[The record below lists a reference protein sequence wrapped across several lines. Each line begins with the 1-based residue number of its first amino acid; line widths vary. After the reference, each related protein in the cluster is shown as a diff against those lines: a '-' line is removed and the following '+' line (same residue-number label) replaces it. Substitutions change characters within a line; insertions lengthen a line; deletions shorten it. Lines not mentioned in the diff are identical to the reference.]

1 MNFSKMHGLGN
12 DFILLEEK
20 EIMGQD
26 YAVLARTLCDR
37 HTGIG
42 ANGILIIQASQIAD
56 LRMRI
61 FNCDGSEA
69 EMCGNGIRCF
79 ARYAFEH
86 GWVTKHEFSVETLA
100 GIVQPQ
106 LILKNNR
113 IDSIK
118 INMGQPRWQRKDIPM
133 LGAEEEAID
142 EVISVL
148 GKEYR
153 ITSLFMGVPHTIVFV
168 DDVKKVQI
176 DKIGPAIEKHKLFPK
191 GTNVN
196 FVEVKNEKE
205 IYVRTW
211 ERGAGM
217 TLACGTG
224 CCASVAAAWKN
235 KLTENKVLVHL
246 PLGDLS
252 IEYAENGTVY
262 MAGAAEY
269 SFSGKW
275 NG

>member
-20 EIMGQD
+20 EIIGED
-26 YAVLARTLCDR
+26 YAALAKTLCDR

-42 ANGILIIQASQIAD
+42 ADGILIIQTSQIAD

-79 ARYAFEH
+79 ARYVFEH

-113 IDSIK
+113 IDSVK
-118 INMGQPRWQRKDIPM
+118 INMGQPRWKRKDIPM
-133 LGAEEEAID
+133 LGVEEEAVGEIL
-142 EVISVL
+142 SVL

-176 DKIGPAIEKHKLFPK
+176 DKIGPAIEKHALFPK

-196 FVEVKNEKE
+196 FVEVQNEKE

-235 KLTENKVLVHL
+235 KLTANEVLVHL
-246 PLGDLS
+246 PLGDLR
-252 IEYAENGTVY
+252 IEYAANETVY
-262 MAGAAEY
+262 MSGAAEY